1 MQVINDPVKI
11 SVEPDGKRYVEV
23 HQPLSRVESDDP
35 QTMPITLSKTE
46 KAFVGDAQT
55 DKAVFDSAV
64 VRRSGMPVL
73 VNLGQNPSEV
83 SLAPVASQEANKG
96 LFKSAPISSVN

>member
-35 QTMPITLSKTE
+35 QTMPIALSKAE
-46 KAFVGDAQT
+46 KAFAADGQT
-55 DKAVFDSAV
+55 DRAVFDSAV

-73 VNLGQNPSEV
+73 VNVGRTRLRCV
-83 SLAPVASQEANKG
+83 
-96 LFKSAPISSVN
+96 